1 MNTDVLLRRFS
12 ADELGQ
18 LHTFF
23 GELSLLQREREIHQA
38 RLTDANA
45 RIRHLTTV
53 LTTLRV
59 LRGQAQVALES
70 GVPLP
75 ALDSSRVLPAT
86 LNGTPDSPVNGFHGD
101 VGTTFADVV
110 KDPTW

>member
-1 MNTDVLLRRFS
+1 MNTDIILSRFS
-12 ADELGQ
+12 ADELGR
-18 LHTFF
+18 LHTYF

-38 RLTDANA
+38 RLADANA
-45 RIRHLTTV
+45 RIRQLNTV

-75 ALDSSRVLPAT
+75 ALDSTGLLPVT
-86 LNGTPDSPVNGFHGD
+86 VNGSHYSPVIGFRGD
-101 VGTTFADVV
+101 VGKTFAEVV

>member
-1 MNTDVLLRRFS
+1 MNTDVILSRFS
-12 ADELGQ
+12 AAELGQ

-38 RLTDANA
+38 RLSDANA
-45 RIRHLTTV
+45 RIRQLNTV

-59 LRGQAQVALES
+59 LRGQAQVALET

-75 ALDSSRVLPAT
+75 ALEATGILPAT
-86 LNGTPDSPVNGFHGD
+86 VNGTHDSPLKGFHGE
-101 VGTTFADVV
+101 VGKTFAEVV
-110 KDPTW
+110 NDPTW